1 MIRRPPRSTLFPYTT
16 LFRSTVA
23 GSALIPMVVEQSELP
38 AANGIHAVGQEAAMA
53 LGAVAGGLT
62 LALGGAPAGL
72 AANLASYAVAVAL
85 FVRIRV
91 TEADGEQRAARRGG
105 LVDGLRYVLGR
116 RALTVVV

>member
-23 GSALIPMVVEQSELP
+23 GSALIPMAVERAELP

-72 AANLASYAVAVAL
+72 AANLASYGIAVFL
-85 FVRIRV
+85 FARIRV
-91 TEADGEQRAARRGG
+91 VEPVDDGRGAKRAG
-105 LVDGLRYVLGR
+105 LV
-116 RALTVVV
+116 

>member
-23 GSALIPMVVEQSELP
+23 GSALIPMVVGPDELP

-62 LALGGAPAGL
+62 LALGGAPAGAGPEL
-72 AANLASYAVAVAL
+72 PGLPHAPP
-85 FVRIRV
+85 RV
-91 TEADGEQRAARRGG
+91 VPVSGPGAGGRQRGPRRGRPG
-105 LVDGLRYVLGR
+105 DGAR
-116 RALTVVV
+116 